1 MRRWGG
7 IIVLALSINLP
18 LPQAAASEEKH
29 VDHSHWPDKYDR
41 HFRKYAKHY
50 FGAGFDW
57 RWFKAQGIAESGLK
71 PGAKSPAGALGIMQI
86 LPSTY
91 KEIKR
96 ENPHFKNMKDP
107 HWNIAAAIFY
117 DRKMYRRWQ
126 KAQAEGK
133 HLALAFAS
141 YNAGYAKVRRGY
153 KKAAK
158 KHRKVAEWD
167 QLTPFLPGETAR
179 YVERIHRLMQRA
191 AP

>member
-1 MRRWGG
+1 MRRWCG
-7 IIVLALSINLP
+7 IFALP
-18 LPQAAASEEKH
+18 LLIGLTLPEASVSGEKH
-29 VDHSHWPDKYDR
+29 VDHPRWTSKYDR

-71 PGAKSPAGALGIMQI
+71 PDAKSPAGALGIMQI

-91 KEIKR
+91 EEIKR

-126 KAQAEGK
+126 KAQAERK
-133 HLALAFAS
+133 RLALAFAS

-158 KHRKVAEWD
+158 KHRQVTEWD
-167 QLTPFLPGETAR
+167 QLTPFLPGETSR
-179 YVERIHRLMQRA
+179 YVERIHRLMKRET
-191 AP
+191 P